1 MHTEQTM
8 SHKTQTSYMVASL
21 VAVGVA
27 LLVSWLSPP
36 PELPSF
42 LFGFVF
48 LFILNAVFGEGGRR
62 TFQRVIIT
70 PLAAGFSVVG
80 VHHVVGAVPVPALR
94 RKAT

>member
-8 SHKTQTSYMVASL
+8 SYKSQTSYMVASL

-48 LFILNAVFGEGGRR
+48 LFVLNAVFGEGGKR
-62 TFQRVIIT
+62 TFQRIVII

-80 VHHVVGAVPVPALR
+80 VHHIVGQYLFQF
-94 RKAT
+94 